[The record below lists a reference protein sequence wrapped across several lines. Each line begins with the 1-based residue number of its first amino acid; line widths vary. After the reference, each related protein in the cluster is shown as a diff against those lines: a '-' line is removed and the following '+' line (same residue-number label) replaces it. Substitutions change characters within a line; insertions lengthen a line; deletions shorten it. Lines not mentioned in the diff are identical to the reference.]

1 MKVYKTTFENLES
14 SILPSSSIIISVI
27 EGWLVEWKK
36 EFQRKPNKAIIIAG
50 LKLLSSLETD
60 IKVKDISTISQ
71 YLVLSLYDLSIRIIP
86 SWEIELYT
94 MELSL
99 E

>member
-1 MKVYKTTFENLES
+1 MKVYKTTFDNLES
-14 SILPSSSIIISVI
+14 SILPSSSIISAI

-36 EFQRKPNKAIIIAG
+36 EFQRRPSNPTITVG
-50 LKLLSSLETD
+50 LKLLDYIESD
-60 IKVKDISTISQ
+60 RKVSNLSTYHQ